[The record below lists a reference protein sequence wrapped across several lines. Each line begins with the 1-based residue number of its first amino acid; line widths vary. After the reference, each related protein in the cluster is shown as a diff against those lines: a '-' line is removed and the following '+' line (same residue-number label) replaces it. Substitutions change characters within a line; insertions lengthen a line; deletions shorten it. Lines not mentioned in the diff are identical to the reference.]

1 MSGAKKSNAGNDA
14 KRDQK
19 NDVKR
24 DRKNDVGNKESDARN
39 KESDDRKKR
48 GESNMKNYEKKDN
61 PMDDM
66 LLKEA
71 LSEYA
76 ERELT
81 MLERET
87 NALYESAAM
96 PSEGESASKAGTRLD
111 KKMKRTF
118 WYYGGG
124 GKRLFAIGSVCA
136 AAAALLLGLGIWNMQ
151 TGRDRENGADV
162 ASSDLKTR
170 DNADMQ
176 YEVYMD
182 YYGEGATL
190 SYASAQSQSK
200 TEGVLPEEMAA
211 LPELQGGAL
220 GIHTDAE
227 TAVRNSNYKNFGY
240 LCTDG
245 RGMIYYSDMT
255 ERAIYASREDGS
267 GRVKLADGAGYYLQ
281 ERDGNLYYI
290 ALDEGS
296 AIMRLNIATGEKTI
310 VMDEPHGEFILTDE
324 GLLVNAE
331 SGVLLLGYEGGE
343 AQIIEAMSDKD
354 WQPALFTAS
363 DEMVLFNA
371 VQGTDVNY
379 YLQGHLLCYDRS
391 REEVFYLGRQMM
403 RPLLAGDWLLAVKGE
418 SKNGASLHVM
428 DLAAGTDTDLGVW
441 PYDGFVSDGTVV
453 YYTRGGLLG
462 RYQDGV
468 NEEILNL
475 HEQESELMGQ
485 CPDRYLY
492 LAGDY
497 FYWLC
502 RRQVIEGEEVAEIF
516 YEWHCINMTE

>member
-1 MSGAKKSNAGNDA
+1 MREDEKSMEKRENAVN
-14 KRDQK
+14 
-19 NDVKR
+19 
-24 DRKNDVGNKESDARN
+24 E
-39 KESDDRKKR
+39 E
-48 GESNMKNYEKKDN
+48 
-61 PMDDM
+61 
-66 LLKEA
+66 LLKEV
-71 LSEYA
+71 LGEYA
-76 ERELT
+76 QRGSEAFGQEQGENEQEPGERLELR
-81 MLERET
+81 M
-87 NALYESAAM
+87 N
-96 PSEGESASKAGTRLD
+96 
-111 KKMKRTF
+111 RTL

-124 GKRLFAIGSVCA
+124 RKKILAICGVCA
-136 AAAALLLGLGIWNMQ
+136 ASAAALLLAFGIRGMQ
-151 TGRDRENGADV
+151 AGRGQKSHTDMAMSESGAQDEADV
-162 ASSDLKTR
+162 
-170 DNADMQ
+170 Q

-220 GIHTDAE
+220 GIRTDAE
-227 TAVRNSNYKNFGY
+227 TAVRNSNYQNFGY

-281 ERDGNLYYI
+281 ERDGSLYYI

-296 AIMRLNIATGEKTI
+296 AIMRLNMATGEKTV

-371 VQGTDVNY
+371 VQGTDVAY

-418 SKNGASLHVM
+418 CKNGASLHVM
-428 DLAAGTDTDLGVW
+428 DLAAGTDTDLGVF

-468 NEEILNL
+468 NEEILDL
-475 HEQESELMGQ
+475 HEQESELMGR

-497 FYWLC
+497 LYWLC